1 MQHAA
6 ITMNYLYR
14 LKKKRVAGMEAV
26 FVGLEHEYLRRV
38 DKWTSINKWFRVVDD
53 CARYSTF
60 SLRFRFPLLDL
71 LCSSN

>member
-1 MQHAA
+1 
-6 ITMNYLYR
+6 
-14 LKKKRVAGMEAV
+14 MEVV

-71 LCSSN
+71 LCSNN